1 MSRRT
6 GKAIPETQTS
16 TQNKPGQ
23 RAVSKGRSP
32 VRRTVE
38 VEHNLTE
45 EEVGEIRQAFEL
57 FDADNSGTI
66 NPKEVEAAI
75 NSLGSDRSN
84 TIFRL
89 LAGIEE
95 LGAEITFDMFLGH
108 IVERL
113 GNRNS
118 RDGIQRIFD
127 LFDDEGKGTI
137 SIKNLSRVAREL
149 GESMNEEELQ
159 QAVARVAGDKNEI
172 TPDDFY
178 TIMTKRVYA

>member
-1 MSRRT
+1 MARRGT
-6 GKAIPETQTS
+6 KYFSEAQYKN
-16 TQNKPGQ
+16 QQ
-23 RAVSKGRSP
+23 RGASKGRSP
-32 VRRTVE
+32 GRRAPDL
-38 VEHNLTE
+38 EHNLTE
-45 EEVGEIRQAFEL
+45 EEVEEIRQAFEL
-57 FDADNSGTI
+57 FDSDNSGTI

-95 LGAEITFDMFLGH
+95 LGAEITFEMFLAH

-118 RDGIQRIFD
+118 REGIQRIFD

-137 SIKNLSRVAREL
+137 SIKNLARVAREL
-149 GESMNEEELQ
+149 GESMTEQELQ
-159 QAVARVAGDKNEI
+159 EAVARVAADKTEI
-172 TPDDFY
+172 SPDDFY

>member
-1 MSRRT
+1 MARRGVKYFSESQYKNQQRGT
-6 GKAIPETQTS
+6 TKGS
-16 TQNKPGQ
+16 SPG
-23 RAVSKGRSP
+23 
-32 VRRTVE
+32 RRGLE
-38 VEHNLTE
+38 LEHNLTDE
-45 EEVGEIRQAFEL
+45 EIEEIRQAFDL
-57 FDADNSGTI
+57 FDSDNSGTI

-95 LGAEITFDMFLGH
+95 LGAEITFDMFLAH

-118 RDGIQRIFD
+118 REGIQRIFD
-127 LFDDEGKGTI
+127 LFDDEGKGSI
-137 SIKNLSRVAREL
+137 SINNLARVAREL
-149 GESMNEEELQ
+149 GESMTEQELQ
-159 QAVARVAGDKNEI
+159 EAVARVAEDKSEI